1 MNRHLLPVDAPVSI
15 RDKIGQMLAS
25 GSYMYAYVLFTGM
38 ALYFFTDVFGL
49 PAKAVGTMMMVAT
62 IWDGINDPL
71 MGMLIDKTHTK
82 WGKVRP
88 YILFGAIAVAITA
101 VMTFTVPSIQSESG
115 RLVYAYVSYIL
126 MGMSLTV
133 MNMSAPILITRI
145 TKDPIKTASMN
156 SWCYIG
162 TTAVSVFAALSMVK
176 FLGIFAGMEGNM
188 TAAYQKLAIMAG
200 AMSLIAGAAASIL
213 IRERDFDS
221 IGEGEYKSH
230 TAGEYIR
237 AVLHNRYY
245 LILILGV
252 VLFMAFYTLAAS
264 THMYYVSYNLGR
276 PELYSYLA
284 AMDYA
289 GPVVGILTITW
300 LVQHFDKKKIV
311 VAALLIVCAGSSL
324 RLVTGDHNITVM
336 LVLAAVTYIGVGLFS
351 LNATPMLIDTAQYG
365 QSRTGVD
372 ASGLIISSFTLAQ
385 KIGAGLATGVFGV
398 LLDHSGYD
406 GTAAVQPASALQL
419 IKTVNIGCFAAAAL
433 ASALII
439 TFFYKLDNKK
449 MDEVRAQL
457 KETEE

>member
-1 MNRHLLPVDAPVSI
+1 MNGHLLPVDAPVSI

-162 TTAVSVFAALSMVK
+162 ITAVSVFASLSMMK
-176 FLGIFAGMEGNM
+176 FLGIFAGIEGNM

-200 AMSLIAGAAASIL
+200 AMSLIAGAAASLL

-230 TAGEYIR
+230 TTGEYVR

-311 VAALLIVCAGSSL
+311 IAALLTVCAGSTL

-336 LVLAAVTYIGVGLFS
+336 LVLAAVTYIRGTVLPERYADADRHRTVRAVQNGSGRQRSDHLFV
-351 LNATPMLIDTAQYG
+351 Y
-365 QSRTGVD
+365 TGTED
-372 ASGLIISSFTLAQ
+372 RRG
-385 KIGAGLATGVFGV
+385 
-398 LLDHSGYD
+398 SGY
-406 GTAAVQPASALQL
+406 GRVRRAAGSLGL
-419 IKTVNIGCFAAAAL
+419 
-433 ASALII
+433 
-439 TFFYKLDNKK
+439 
-449 MDEVRAQL
+449 
-457 KETEE
+457 